1 MALSSQPTSAV
12 FSSILTVCT
21 GNICRSPAAEHL
33 LRRRLQA
40 AGWEGRVTSA
50 GLDAMVGH
58 PADETTVAMLEAR
71 GIDVSGHRARQL
83 TVDSLRRADL
93 VLVMERQHR
102 DHIVAIDPTARGET
116 FLLCHWT
123 DAEVPDPYRRGDEAH
138 ASAIRLIDEG
148 LEAWQQKMRLTRNS

>member
-102 DHIVAIDPTARGET
+102 DHIVAIDPTARGKT

-123 DAEVPDPYRRGDEAH
+123 DAESPGSLPARRRSPCQRHPAH
-138 ASAIRLIDEG
+138 RRRHG
-148 LEAWQQKMRLTRNS
+148 AWQQKMRLTRNS